1 MRTGLRGCRRQSR
14 PDLCERNAKPYVQP
28 VADAVG
34 AELLLP
40 LDVEAEDEIEAV
52 FAALK
57 DKWGRIDILV
67 HSIAFCPADDLH
79 GRVTDWSRAG
89 FTRAM
94 DISVHSLIR
103 MARLA

>member
-1 MRTGLRGCRRQSR
+1 
-14 PDLCERNAKPYVQP
+14 VQP

-40 LDVEAEDEIEAV
+40 LDVEAEDEMEAV

-79 GRVTDWSRAG
+79 GRSPIVRAPDLRAPWTSRSS
-89 FTRAM
+89 R
-94 DISVHSLIR
+94 
-103 MARLA
+103 